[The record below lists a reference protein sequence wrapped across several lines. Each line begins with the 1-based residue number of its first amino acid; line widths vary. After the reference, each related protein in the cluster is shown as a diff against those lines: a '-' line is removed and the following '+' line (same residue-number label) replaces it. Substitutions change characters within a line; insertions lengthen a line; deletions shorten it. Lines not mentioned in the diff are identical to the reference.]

1 MLKIVKTF
9 IFVIFLF
16 PLACNANENIKSLTS
31 GRSPEQVVEDFYH
44 NYLIA
49 INTSDAEMADNAINI
64 YVTQRLINEVN
75 ESDIDWDYYIDAQD
89 ICDFWMGNIKVEQVE
104 VLNNKAKMKLALG
117 NESCKSIYKI
127 KLLKSSS
134 GWKIDNVVLLKR
146 FNKLVK

>member
-1 MLKIVKTF
+1 MLKIMKIF

-16 PLACNANENIKSLTS
+16 PLACNANENIKSSTS
-31 GRSPEQVVEDFYH
+31 EKSPEQVVENFYH

-49 INTSDAEMADNAINI
+49 INTSDTEMGDNAINI

-104 VLNNKAKMKLALG
+104 MLNNKAKMKLALG
-117 NESCKSIYKI
+117 NESCKSTYKI